1 MEDHDPGFYPLFL
14 CPTSILEG
22 EKIDMPIYEYR
33 CDDCGKIS
41 EFLLI
46 KSEET
51 FTPQCKKCKSKKM
64 TRVLSRVRVV
74 RSEESRM
81 ESLADPSKW
90 GGLDEKD
97 PKSMA
102 KWMKKMGKEMGE
114 DMGED
119 VDQMVDEALKEERP
133 SKSEEGT
140 ED

>member
-1 MEDHDPGFYPLFL
+1 
-14 CPTSILEG
+14 
-22 EKIDMPIYEYR
+22 MPIYEYR

-46 KSEET
+46 RSDET
-51 FTPQCKKCKSKKM
+51 FVPQCKRCKSRKM
-64 TRVLSRVRVV
+64 SRVLSRVRVV

-102 KWMKKMGKEMGE
+102 KWMKRMGKELGEEMG
-114 DMGED
+114 D
-119 VDQMVDEALKEERP
+119 VDEMVEETMEEEEA
-133 SKSEEGT
+133 SKPDGEM